1 MNEPTESYTKGE
13 LDKFAEA
20 CLAIYDLIDAHPEVL
35 TTVPHFTPIDR
46 VMDVEA
52 NKNPVFSER
61 LTALPE
67 ILPNRTEPGA
77 ITVSA

>member
-1 MNEPTESYTKGE
+1 MLAT
-13 LDKFAEA
+13 LDM
-20 CLAIYDLIDAHPEVL
+20 DLPYAVAVL
-35 TTVPHFTPIDR
+35 SVPHFTPIDR

-52 NKNPVFSER
+52 NKNPIFSER

-77 ITVSA
+77 ITKLPLAEVREMILAAHKKAKG

>member
-1 MNEPTESYTKGE
+1 MPSQKG
-13 LDKFAEA
+13 KS
-20 CLAIYDLIDAHPEVL
+20 CLLR
-35 TTVPHFTPIDR
+35 PHRRPSR
-46 VMDVEA
+46 SVEA

-77 ITVSA
+77 ITKLPLAEVREMILAAHKKAKG